1 MNPTT
6 NALEL
11 SIVIPA
17 FKESAK
23 IERDIREAHAF
34 LTIQALRGEIIVVDD
49 GSPDDTFEKARALQ
63 ARYPEL
69 VVVRY
74 ERNRGKGHALRVG
87 MACASGRNILFA
99 DAGTCVPYNVA
110 RIGLTMLDLG
120 MCDIAHGSRR
130 MRGSIKRAQP
140 FYRRVGSR
148 IFSLIIHTLMGIPL
162 YIADTQCG
170 FKLYRREVA
179 QRLYAETVTD
189 GFMFDTEVVL
199 RALRSKDQIL
209 EFPVLWSNDPDTRFR
224 AVKGT
229 LPILLDLAKIRWM
242 LLSNV
247 KGSSPLEPFVQKR
260 PDVQKSSV
268 SGISIQS
275 CSVKENV

>member
-1 MNPTT
+1 MSV
-6 NALEL
+6 LDL

-34 LTIQALRGEIIVVDD
+34 LTIQGLRGEIIVVDD
-49 GSPDDTFEKARALQ
+49 GSPDDTSERVRALQ
-63 ARYPEL
+63 ARYPD
-69 VVVRY
+69 VVSVRY

-87 MACASGRNILFA
+87 MACAVGRNILFA

-148 IFSLIIHTLMGIPL
+148 IFSVIIHTLMGIPF

-179 QRLYAETVTD
+179 QRLYAETITD
-189 GFMFDTEVVL
+189 GFMFDTEIVL
-199 RALRSKDQIL
+199 RALRHKDQIL

-224 AVKGT
+224 PASGT
-229 LPILLDLAKIRWM
+229 LPILRDLAKIRWT
-242 LLSNV
+242 LLRNDKTV
-247 KGSSPLEPFVQKR
+247 KPLEPFAQKR
-260 PDVQKSSV
+260 VTASFQSSP
-268 SGISIQS
+268 
-275 CSVKENV
+275 VKESV